1 MDYRYQFI
9 LKKSSVLQIGKAE
22 NPFHQSQVNAV
33 FLQSGFYF
41 PGISI
46 EQGQVDLRKLA
57 DKTAQQRRKHILR
70 NGSAGSQLEFANIFV
85 M

>member
-9 LKKSSVLQIGKAE
+9 LKKSSILQIGKAE

-41 PGISI
+41 PGVSI

-70 NGSAGSQLEFANIFV
+70 NGSAGSQLEFSNIFV